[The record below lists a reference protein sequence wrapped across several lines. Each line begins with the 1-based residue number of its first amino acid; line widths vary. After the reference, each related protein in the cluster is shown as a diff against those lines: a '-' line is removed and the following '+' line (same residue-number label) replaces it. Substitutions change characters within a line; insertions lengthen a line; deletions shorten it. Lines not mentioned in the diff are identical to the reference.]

1 MASLHEAAQSGDI
14 NALYHLLRQDPTL
27 LDKYDEPSFVDTPA
41 HIAAAAGSTHF
52 AIEVLS
58 LKSSFSMK
66 LNPDGYS
73 PLDLALRH
81 GKTQTVK
88 RLIKHD
94 PQFIRVK
101 GRERFTPLHYV
112 AEVGDS
118 ELLAEFLEACP
129 ESTQDLTIRGETAVH
144 IAVRNNNVRALQVLL
159 GWLKRANING
169 QILNWKDEYGE
180 TALHIAASTNNFK
193 VVKLLINEVRINE
206 QNLEGL
212 TCLDAFMGLATTRDE
227 RIAKALRG
235 AGAKRSLSLRPV
247 ETLADF
253 LSSRESFTRKVF
265 RQMIEF
271 DASIDGLSSD
281 MRNALLVVAVLF
293 VTATY
298 QAVLSPPGGTS
309 SGGDSNSY
317 SDNPFYAPHQGGKT
331 DTRGTAQMAMSD
343 FSIIVYLNTVIFA
356 ASLRIIFR
364 LLPRTLYYYMV
375 CVGTALSLSYMYS
388 IVLIAPTSIPILA
401 YAVFYFLTGCSV
413 IISMTLALSSFQA
426 SYQRM
431 TEFL

>member
-1 MASLHEAAQSGDI
+1 MKHILAEAAQSGDI

-58 LKSSFSMK
+58 LKSSFSTK

-112 AEVGDS
+112 AEAGDA
-118 ELLAEFLEACP
+118 ELLADLLVACP
-129 ESTQDLTIRGETAVH
+129 ESIQDLTIQGETAVH

-169 QILNWKDEYGE
+169 QILNWKDENGE

-235 AGAKRSLSLRPV
+235 AGAKRSLSLRPA

-253 LSSRESFTRKVF
+253 LSSKASFTRKVF

-309 SGGDSNSY
+309 SGGDGNSF
-317 SDNPFYAPHQGGKT
+317 SDIPFYAPHQGGKP
-331 DTRGTAQMAMSD
+331 DTRGGTAQMAMSD

-364 LLPRTLYYYMV
+364 LLPRTLYYYMP
-375 CVGTALSLSYMYS
+375 G
-388 IVLIAPTSIPILA
+388 
-401 YAVFYFLTGCSV
+401 
-413 IISMTLALSSFQA
+413 
-426 SYQRM
+426 
-431 TEFL
+431 